1 MLSIAGALFVDWYL
15 LLDNLV
21 EDGRIGGAGLAQIS
35 FAILSPAMLVEEF
48 YSGLS
53 VEQALA
59 ESGLLVADLAS
70 SSLFALMH
78 LPRWFALGNFAPP
91 LVARTL

>member
-1 MLSIAGALFVDWYL
+1 MLPVAGVLFIGWHL

-35 FAILSPAMLVEEF
+35 LTILSPAMLVEEF

-53 VEQALA
+53 VEQA
-59 ESGLLVADLAS
+59 
-70 SSLFALMH
+70 
-78 LPRWFALGNFAPP
+78 PQ
-91 LVARTL
+91 